1 MREAMAMGATL
12 VGGVD
17 PSIVDRNIEKSL
29 QTTMGIA
36 QDYHAGIDIHIHT
49 ANTLGEFEFYKLI
62 ELTKQGLYKGV
73 TVFQKDFLLC
83 LLLQPDLHT

>member
-1 MREAMAMGATL
+1 MAFPQHGLLRSNVEGLIREAMAMGATL

-36 QDYHAGIDIHIHT
+36 QDYNAGIDIHIHT

-62 ELTKQGLYKGV
+62 ALTKQAKRR
-73 TVFQKDFLLC
+73 TS
-83 LLLQPDLHT
+83 HN